1 MMRVDL
7 VYRFIVI
14 EMLYYL
20 WIIVRIKFFIENI
33 EFFEN

>member
-7 VYRFIVI
+7 VYRLIVI

-20 WIIVRIKFFIENI
+20 WIIVRIKFFNENI